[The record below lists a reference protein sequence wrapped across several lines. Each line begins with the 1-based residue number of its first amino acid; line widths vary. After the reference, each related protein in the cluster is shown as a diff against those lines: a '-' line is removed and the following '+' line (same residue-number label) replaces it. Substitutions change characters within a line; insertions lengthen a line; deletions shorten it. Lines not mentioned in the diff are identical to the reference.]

1 MEQQP
6 QGKPI
11 NPKHI
16 VNEQKVVIFDLMN
29 ENIMLK
35 AYVAQ
40 LEESAAKLAEELS
53 ERDIDN
59 EPRED

>member
-1 MEQQP
+1 MEQQQP
-6 QGKPI
+6 QPQNKPI

-40 LEESAAKLAEELS
+40 LQEEKAQAEELA
-53 ERDIDN
+53 N
-59 EPRED
+59 EPAKSE

>member
-6 QGKPI
+6 QQRKPI

-16 VNEQKVVIFDLMN
+16 VNEQKVVIFDLLN

-35 AYVAQ
+35 SYVAQ
-40 LEESAAKLAEELS
+40 LEE
-53 ERDIDN
+53 ERDQL
-59 EPRED
+59 REQLQAQDKPKEQAE

>member
-1 MEQQP
+1 MEQP

-16 VNEQKVVIFDLMN
+16 INEQKVIIFDLMQ

-35 AYVAQ
+35 SYVAQ
-40 LEESAAKLAEELS
+40 LEEEKEQAKLQA
-53 ERDIDN
+53 N
-59 EPRED
+59 EPAKSE